1 MEATGRVEP
10 MCRMEP
16 PQSVVRQSHMTL
28 TITARRVALVLL
40 TLVALTFVYVI
51 GAARSGGAPATVSTG
66 TGSAGASV
74 SLTQAST
81 RLSTTAPS
89 TTPAIAGSGI
99 TVGGRAD
106 VAGTPDTLRLD
117 LSVVATA
124 PSVSEALASANRSAG
139 AVQKSLLSSG
149 VQRKDLQTSG
159 LDIQPSYDYPN
170 GGTPRLRGYQV
181 SETLSAKLRDLGRA
195 GDAIGKSV
203 GVGGDAVRV
212 NGISLDLE
220 DSGAMVS
227 MARDKAFAD
236 AKAKAEQYARAAG
249 RGLGEVISITED
261 VSTPSPIAMPYAA
274 MDSAK
279 LAASV
284 PIQPGTQ
291 NVGVGVTVVFSM
303 L

>member
-1 MEATGRVEP
+1 
-10 MCRMEP
+10 
-16 PQSVVRQSHMTL
+16 MTL

-40 TLVALTFVYVI
+40 TLVALTVVYVI
-51 GAARSGGAPATVSTG
+51 GAARSGGAAATASTAVGNAG
-66 TGSAGASV
+66 TSM
-74 SLTQAST
+74 SLAQASSKPS
-81 RLSTTAPS
+81 STQPS
-89 TTPAIAGSGI
+89 AAAALVGPGI
-99 TVGGRAD
+99 SVGGRAD

-139 AVQKSLLSSG
+139 AVQASLLSSG
-149 VQRKDLQTSG
+149 VQKKDLQTSG

-170 GGTPRLRGYQV
+170 GGTPRLKGYQV
-181 SETLSAKLRDLGRA
+181 SESVRAKLRDLGRA
-195 GDAIGKSV
+195 GDAIGKAV
-203 GVGGDAVRV
+203 GVGGNAVRV

-227 MARDKAFAD
+227 SARDKAFAE
-236 AKAKAEQYARAAG
+236 AKAKAEQYAKAAG

-261 VSTPSPIAMPYAA
+261 VSTASPVAMPYAA

-291 NVGVGVTVVFSM
+291 NVGVSVTVVFSM
-303 L
+303 R

>member
-1 MEATGRVEP
+1 
-10 MCRMEP
+10 MEP
-16 PQSVVRQSHMTL
+16 PRSVLRQSHMTL

-40 TLVALTFVYVI
+40 TLVALTVIYVI
-51 GAARSGGAPATVSTG
+51 GAARSGGAATTASTAIGNAG
-66 TGSAGASV
+66 TSL
-74 SLTQAST
+74 SLTQASSKPS
-81 RLSTTAPS
+81 STQPSATAALVGP
-89 TTPAIAGSGI
+89 GI
-99 TVGGRAD
+99 SVGGRAD

-124 PSVSEALASANRSAG
+124 PSVSEAFASANRSAG
-139 AVQKSLLSSG
+139 AVQTSLLSSG
-149 VQRKDLQTSG
+149 VQKKDLQTSG

-181 SETLSAKLRDLGRA
+181 SESVSAKLRDLGRA
-195 GDAIGKSV
+195 GDAIGKAV
-203 GVGGDAVRV
+203 GVGGNAVTV

-227 MARDKAFAD
+227 SARDKAFAE
-236 AKAKAEQYARAAG
+236 AKAKAEQYAKAAG

-261 VSTPSPIAMPYAA
+261 VSTASPVAMPYAA

-291 NVGVGVTVVFSM
+291 NVVVSVTVVFSM
-303 L
+303 R